1 MFSDFRILAEETK
14 HGIIYS
20 VHEVFYIDDNPYDY
34 IYLPLTLISL
44 DEADLKAELR
54 LTLEA
59 WSKPILSLENFPEE
73 FNKKTP

>member
-1 MFSDFRILAEETK
+1 MFSDFRIFAQQTK
-14 HGIIYS
+14 NGLIYS
-20 VHEVFYIDDNPYDY
+20 IHEVFYEDGEPFDY

-59 WSKPILSLENFPEE
+59 WTKPILSLDDFPNE
-73 FNKKTP
+73 FK

>member
-1 MFSDFRILAEETK
+1 MFSDFRILAEKTK

-20 VHEVFYIDDNPYDY
+20 VHEVFYIDDKPYDY

-73 FNKKTP
+73 FN